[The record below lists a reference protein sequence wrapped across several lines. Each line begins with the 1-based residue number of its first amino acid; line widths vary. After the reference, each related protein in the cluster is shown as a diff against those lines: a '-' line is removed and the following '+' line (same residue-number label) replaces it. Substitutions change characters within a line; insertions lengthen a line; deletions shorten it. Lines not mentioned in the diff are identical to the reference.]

1 MSVRLYSDN
10 SKVNFSVPINNA
22 TLEGTN
28 TIKGT
33 NTIEGTN
40 MLKGTTT
47 IEGLNM
53 ITGTTFVGEVV
64 GITKSMIGLEN
75 VDNTSDVNKPISNAT
90 KTALDNK
97 LPVNNPVF
105 TGKFSGP
112 DVDLKNINVQNTVY
126 NFTQINDESNYSLE
140 NTNTNI
146 IICGSNSDIVNLPSE
161 PTIGMSINI
170 SNMSE
175 NDLIIRS
182 NKNMYNLMLAVDGST
197 EIFLQKNFMYN
208 FVYTENLT
216 NIGQWYF
223 RF

>member
-10 SKVNFSVPINNA
+10 YKLNTSGAINDA
-22 TLEGTN
+22 

-40 MLKGTTT
+40 TIKGTNM
-47 IEGLNM
+47 IEGTNMIKGTNMIEGTNM

-170 SNMSE
+170 S
-175 NDLIIRS
+175 I
-182 NKNMYNLMLAVDGST
+182 
-197 EIFLQKNFMYN
+197 
-208 FVYTENLT
+208 
-216 NIGQWYF
+216 
-223 RF
+223 